1 MFDFFNAAIEKLAIT
16 FGAPPW
22 IVLLTLVFLIVLVIG
37 VGMVLRD
44 RARSGRGPNWERD
57 PGEMRDLSPQLRQAR
72 MQMIAAG
79 IAMTFIL
86 LIAVLN
92 LLGD

>member
-1 MFDFFNAAIEKLAIT
+1 MFDFFNSIIEKLAIT

-22 IVLLTLVFLIVLVIG
+22 IVLLTLVFFVVLIVGI
-37 VGMVLRD
+37 GMVLRD
-44 RARSGRGPNWERD
+44 RVRGGQGPNWNRD
-57 PGEMRDLSPQLRQAR
+57 PDQMKDLSPQLRQAR

-79 IAMTFIL
+79 IAMGFIL

-92 LLGD
+92 LIGD